1 VASVKN
7 IKLYGTNY
15 DVEDGTARTTATQ
28 ANVLANTA
36 NNTANSAN
44 KLANTAN
51 NTANS
56 ANKLATTNKADIASA
71 KQEIPVIT
79 YVSESSTIE
88 ITKGV

>member
-1 VASVKN
+1 MASVKN

-36 NNTANSAN
+36 N
-44 KLANTAN
+44 K
-51 NTANS
+51 TANS

-71 KQEIPVIT
+71 KEEIPVIT

>member
-1 VASVKN
+1 MASVKN

-28 ANVLANTA
+28 
-36 NNTANSAN
+36 
-44 KLANTAN
+44 AN